1 MKKRLLSLIS
11 LLLCAV
17 TVLSFVAC
25 GTSGAD
31 ETTQPTQ
38 KNVNGPKTVDEAIT
52 LSMNAQF
59 LRDQAAY
66 QTAIP
71 DDVKAYVQASNN
83 FTFDDV
89 VKHICKGVDMGAHM
103 TLDWDIVQTSACTAD
118 DIAALKTK
126 LTAYGMKAEKLGKA
140 ENYALLLTSSIEGLE
155 ETMDLNTVVFEYE
168 GRWFTL
174 YLIEDVMG
182 RVPFM
187 NIGAR

>member
-1 MKKRLLSLIS
+1 MKKLLS

-17 TVLSFVAC
+17 MVLSFAAC
-25 GTSGAD
+25 GNQNGTD
-31 ETTQPTQ
+31 EKTQPTQ
-38 KNVNGPKTVDEAIT
+38 KVINGPKTVDEAIT

-59 LRDQAAY
+59 LRDKAAY

-71 DDVKAYVQASNN
+71 DDVKAYVQDANS

-89 VKHICKGVDMGAHM
+89 VDHICKGVDMGAHM
-103 TLDWDIVQTSACTAD
+103 TLDWEIVQTSACTD
-118 DIAALKTK
+118 DDVAALKTK

-140 ENYALLLTSSIEGLE
+140 ENYALLLTSSISGTQ

-168 GRWFTL
+168 GRFFTL

-187 NIGAR
+187 NIGER